1 MEEEIITGVAVEAAV
16 VAGLVPDVDNARTND
31 HKSEFRS
38 PTELDECSSCH
49 TPLNGRFCH
58 VCGQVADTFHR
69 PVWSLFSDIFDGLF
83 GLDGRIW
90 HTVLPLMLRPGEV
103 THDYL
108 SGVRKPYI
116 QPFKLFLAAS
126 ILFFLVFELSTRD
139 HTGRLQVGTDGV
151 LFGGQNIDA
160 EDKEQALRELES
172 VKGQLAESIPGV
184 GGKQVQDILNSITE
198 RVEEAPV
205 TPEETTTEPR
215 GITVNGGTFICA
227 VRQWLV
233 PEDVTTA
240 CRTSLDTAK
249 ENLNL
254 EPGETGKLK
263 AEARAGTKVS
273 VNLPDNETSPVLL
286 NLEARQFL
294 ADNLETAIRDPDR
307 YMATVGRWAPRLVFV
322 LAPVYGLVLAL
333 SFFWRRKLYIYDHM
347 IVALHFH
354 SFLFLFLALMI
365 PLGLLTTAVIPSMIF
380 LVWSNYYLYR
390 LHRKIYGCNRFTAV
404 LRTMVLDLTY
414 LVVLSGALMLLMVL
428 GVLFL

>member
-1 MEEEIITGVAVEAAV
+1 
-16 VAGLVPDVDNARTND
+16 
-31 HKSEFRS
+31 
-38 PTELDECSSCH
+38 
-49 TPLNGRFCH
+49 
-58 VCGQVADTFHR
+58 
-69 PVWSLFSDIFDGLF
+69 
-83 GLDGRIW
+83 
-90 HTVLPLMLRPGEV
+90 
-103 THDYL
+103 
-108 SGVRKPYI
+108 
-116 QPFKLFLAAS
+116 
-126 ILFFLVFELSTRD
+126 
-139 HTGRLQVGTDGV
+139 
-151 LFGGQNIDA
+151 
-160 EDKEQALRELES
+160 
-172 VKGQLAESIPGV
+172 
-184 GGKQVQDILNSITE
+184 
-198 RVEEAPV
+198 
-205 TPEETTTEPR
+205 
-215 GITVNGGTFICA
+215 
-227 VRQWLV
+227 
-233 PEDVTTA
+233 
-240 CRTSLDTAK
+240 
-249 ENLNL
+249 
-254 EPGETGKLK
+254 
-263 AEARAGTKVS
+263 